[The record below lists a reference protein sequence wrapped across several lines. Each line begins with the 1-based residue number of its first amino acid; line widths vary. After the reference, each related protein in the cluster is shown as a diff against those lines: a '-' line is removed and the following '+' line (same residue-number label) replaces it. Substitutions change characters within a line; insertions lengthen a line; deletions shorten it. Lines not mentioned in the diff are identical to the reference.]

1 MLRECTAEEN
11 RILKNSRELELCP
24 PDLDGFAN
32 RKGAMPVILGCFVGI
47 GLGALLVLALP
58 IPPIWLA
65 LCWLICIPLLMI
77 AFDRGWQYLGCRR
90 SSNAP
95 LPGEHFSVNGG
106 VVLENTEWDK
116 GEAELLIA
124 EDDLRD
130 EEGRPVRIAYPVLAD
145 APIATGQRIMLAYC
159 DNGAYIPLRLT
170 AENRDMISP
179 EPPAYFQEV
188 NWKDTPKLPHPAV
201 LQLDLSSRQLNE
213 KEAKALA
220 GAYSSRTGIKAR
232 NWVGAILLGVLY
244 LMLLGLLF
252 IFLVGTEIIEEQ
264 SAGIAAGTILLL
276 AWAALT
282 FFSAR
287 GLLRNAHKSLEKLQY
302 RKKVMFSMTY
312 TEGYMDAASTSYL
325 NVYEY
330 VDGELRQV
338 NYPIQGNV
346 FLPKDIPYGR
356 VIHKYS
362 RDPEGKK
369 MTYFAL

>member
-1 MLRECTAEEN
+1 MLRECTAEED
-11 RILKNSRELELCP
+11 RILKNSQEMELCP
-24 PDLDGFAN
+24 PDLHGFAN
-32 RKGAMPVILGCFVGI
+32 RKGAMPIILGCFVGI
-47 GLGALLVLALP
+47 GLGALLVLVLP
-58 IPPIWLA
+58 IPPVWLA
-65 LCWLICIPLLMI
+65 LCWLICIPLFMI

-90 SSNAP
+90 SSRAP

-106 VVLENTEWDK
+106 VVLENTEWGR

-130 EEGRPVRIAYPVLAD
+130 EEGRPVRIAYPVLMNASVV
-145 APIATGQRIMLAYC
+145 TGQRILLAYC

-170 AENRDMISP
+170 AENGAMIPP
-179 EPPAYFQEV
+179 EPPAYLQEV
-188 NWKDTPKLPHPAV
+188 NWQDTPKLPHPAV
-201 LQLDLSSRQLNE
+201 LQLDRSSRQMNE
-213 KEAKALA
+213 KETKELA
-220 GAYSSRTGIKAR
+220 RAYSSRTGTKAR
-232 NWVGAILLGVLY
+232 NWVGVILLGVLY

-252 IFLVGTEIIEEQ
+252 IFLVGSGIIEEM
-264 SAGIAAGTILLL
+264 AIGITVGVLLLL
-276 AWAALT
+276 AWVLLT

-287 GLLRNAHKSLEKLQY
+287 GLLRGIDKNMEKLRY

-346 FLPKDIPYGR
+346 LLPKDIPYGR

-369 MTYFAL
+369 MPYFAL